1 MLKKGQHCI
10 IQKMV
15 ASSHKGQMK
24 KSIVIIAIIAALGT
38 VGIISA
44 ISSATDAYAVSCKN
58 EPGPRC
64 HGCSSFSMGAFKS
77 DFKCR
82 HFT

>member
-1 MLKKGQHCI
+1 MKP
-10 IQKMV
+10 V
-15 ASSHKGQMK
+15 AILA
-24 KSIVIIAIIAALGT
+24 IVIIVAALGT

>member
-1 MLKKGQHCI
+1 
-10 IQKMV
+10 MV
-15 ASSHKGQMK
+15 GASHKGQMK
-24 KSIVIIAIIAALGT
+24 TSIMIIAIIAALGT

-44 ISSATDAYAVSCKN
+44 ISSATDVYAVSCKD